1 MASMH
6 GIMGNLYIGQVRFNL
21 INIGSLHFLFPFSLL
36 VCESSS
42 DKEKGE
48 RKWGDLMWIRKT

>member
-6 GIMGNLYIGQVRFNL
+6 GFMCNLYIGQARFNL
-21 INIGSLHFLFPFSLL
+21 INIDFLFPFSLL

-48 RKWGDLMWIRKT
+48 RK